1 MCVLWCPLCLVLEL
15 QYTSFL
21 LSVLSRR
28 RELRFSHA
36 LMFQVMQ
43 GASRCIKEHA
53 ASRCIKACVTSKVH
67 KPDEQSFYA
76 AAGFQEDFVQS
87 KQSYCLTN
95 VKKQNGLQQTKELNS
110 CQHYELLLQ
119 ERLIIHDDF

>member
-1 MCVLWCPLCLVLEL
+1 MFRCVSSGVLCALVLEL
-15 QYTSFL
+15 QYSSFP

-43 GASRCIKEHA
+43 GASRCIK
-53 ASRCIKACVTSKVH
+53 ACATSKEH

-76 AAGFQEDFVQS
+76 ATGFQEDFVQS

-110 CQHYELLLQ
+110 CQYYELLLQ